1 MYNTSLFPCI
11 MTMMSNF
18 SIFFILKIF
27 ILCILCIHIFLCKY
41 NRLLHFYMIPAA
53 LLFIIHFFLKKII
66 FMKCSLKDS
75 QNLFK
80 QYLPLY
86 TSCFSVLLNE
96 DIVHTE
102 KPDGIF
108 LLILLKMN
116 FQDYFYIHQ
125 SFLLYIQD
133 MHK

>member
-1 MYNTSLFPCI
+1 
-11 MTMMSNF
+11 
-18 SIFFILKIF
+18 
-27 ILCILCIHIFLCKY
+27 
-41 NRLLHFYMIPAA
+41 
-53 LLFIIHFFLKKII
+53 
-66 FMKCSLKDS
+66 MKCSLNDS

-96 DIVHTE
+96 DIVDIE

-116 FQDYFYIHQ
+116 FQHYFYIHQ

-133 MHK
+133 MNK

>member
-1 MYNTSLFPCI
+1 
-11 MTMMSNF
+11 
-18 SIFFILKIF
+18 
-27 ILCILCIHIFLCKY
+27 
-41 NRLLHFYMIPAA
+41 
-53 LLFIIHFFLKKII
+53 
-66 FMKCSLKDS
+66 MKCSLKDS

-96 DIVHTE
+96 DIVHIE